1 MCFLPIL
8 YNVVMFFFAKEKIM
22 KTRTPRTLTPEEC
35 LQLLEELVKHTD
47 NDHSRQRAHRN
58 RLIALLM
65 LDAGLRIGEVLQLQ
79 VADLV
84 ILGQPVRS
92 LLVRRQIA
100 KHKAERLIKVTD
112 HLHGAIEACYCFIWL
127 PDDREHTSL
136 AFYTSKRPAGIR
148 PQQVRR
154 IIAKAGLQACH
165 RHVHPHMLRHTFATR
180 LMRVTSMRVVQEML
194 GHKWISSTQIYTHPS
209 QVDQDKA
216 IDKMPA
222 AH

>member
-1 MCFLPIL
+1 
-8 YNVVMFFFAKEKIM
+8 M
-22 KTRTPRTLTPEEC
+22 KTTSPRTLTPEEC
-35 LQLLEELVKHTD
+35 LALLEELVKHKDTD
-47 NDHSRQRAHRN
+47 PSRRVAHRN

-79 VADLV
+79 ISDLV
-84 ILGQPVRS
+84 IRNQPVHS

-100 KHKAERLIKVTD
+100 KRKAERLIKLTD
-112 HLHGAIEACYCFIWL
+112 HLHSAIEAIYFFVWL

-136 AFYTSKRPAGIR
+136 CFYSSKRKEKLS

-154 IIAKAGLQACH
+154 ILAEAGLKACH

-180 LMRVTSMRVVQEML
+180 LMRVTSLRIVQEML
-194 GHKWISSTQIYTHPS
+194 GHKRISSTQIYTHPS

-216 IDKMPA
+216 IDGLA
-222 AH
+222 GST